1 MSVQARQ
8 ARRLNRPDAGS
19 PYSYGY
25 CVFSGW
31 VARGRRGS
39 GCSLS
44 MTLLG
49 CRVGSILRM
58 WEVDRSR
65 DGTGHVFISYVRE
78 DQQRVSRLEGQF
90 RSAGIRLWRDS
101 TDLRPGQDWA
111 IEIRRAIE
119 RGLAFIACFSEHT
132 ERRSA
137 SFQNKELIWA
147 VEEVRGHQPGRVWL
161 LPVRFAEC
169 KLPTFDLGGG
179 RSLDA
184 LHRVDLFED
193 STWDSGA
200 KRLVESVRCVQG
212 ESKVQAAP
220 PPFQSAPLVGFDLAD
235 LFSGQA
241 RNGDIQADVTI
252 SVAEMAYGAT
262 VSIRVRAEERCTVCG
277 GDGIARDTP
286 QLLCT
291 DCNGTG
297 KSSTF
302 GTSQCRECRGR
313 GRVGAPCSYCVGD
326 GYARRTVRIR
336 IPAGV
341 KNGQRLRVTGKGAPG
356 RLGRRGDLY
365 VRVHVK
371 R

>member
-193 STWDSGA
+193 SIWDSGA
-200 KRLVESVRCVQG
+200 KRLWSRCGASKASQRFKLHRHRSRVHHWWDLIWLISSQGRHATGIYRLMSRSPSPKWLTVPPFRYASGQRNGARCVG
-212 ESKVQAAP
+212 VMASRETLPNCSAPTAMELASRPRSGHRSAGNAEVAAGWAPLARIVSETVMRAAP
-220 PPFQSAPLVGFDLAD
+220 SGSAYPRALRTASGF
-235 LFSGQA
+235 
-241 RNGDIQADVTI
+241 
-252 SVAEMAYGAT
+252 E
-262 VSIRVRAEERCTVCG
+262 
-277 GDGIARDTP
+277 
-286 QLLCT
+286 
-291 DCNGTG
+291 
-297 KSSTF
+297 
-302 GTSQCRECRGR
+302 
-313 GRVGAPCSYCVGD
+313 
-326 GYARRTVRIR
+326 
-336 IPAGV
+336 
-341 KNGQRLRVTGKGAPG
+341 
-356 RLGRRGDLY
+356 
-365 VRVHVK
+365 
-371 R
+371 